1 ALEHGEIPH
10 RIGMLTAW
18 RDSDYFTQAEEAALE
33 IAEIIT
39 LIGESGYKDEQY
51 ARLAEILSEEQIA
64 AATWIAIVINASN
77 RLWIANN
84 PPVRLPKELRRGG
97 PSRAPNQPGRRNG
110 SGNFAVRSSPEDRR
124 RSRRVIH
131 GATSLTNHW
140 PFSRQRST
148 ALAFG
153 AGSSVRQ
160 CG

>member
-1 ALEHGEIPH
+1 MARIRRVRLNTSSIAGQLEEMSQAATQDGLAAGFDMRTIELIRLRASQLNGCGSCLKAHTAIALEHGEIPH

-18 RDSDYFTQAEEAALE
+18 RDSEYFTQAEEAALE

-84 PPVRLPKELRRGG
+84 PPVRLPKELRR
-97 PSRAPNQPGRRNG
+97 S
-110 SGNFAVRSSPEDRR
+110 
-124 RSRRVIH
+124 
-131 GATSLTNHW
+131 
-140 PFSRQRST
+140 
-148 ALAFG
+148 
-153 AGSSVRQ
+153 
-160 CG
+160 